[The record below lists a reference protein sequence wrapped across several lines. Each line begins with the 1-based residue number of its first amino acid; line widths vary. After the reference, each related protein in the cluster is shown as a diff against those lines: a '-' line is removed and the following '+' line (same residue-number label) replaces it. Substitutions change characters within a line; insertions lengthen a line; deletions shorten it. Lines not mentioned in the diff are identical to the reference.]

1 MTCRDWEE
9 RIALHA
15 GGDLPAADAA
25 EVEAHLAA
33 CEDCRGVAAAYGA
46 GIELLR
52 EAHREPLGE
61 AHYAAVRAR
70 VLSEL
75 QQDRRP
81 VWRWIWVGGLAAVA
95 AALILLLW
103 PKPVQTPARIEI
115 AAIHPAAP
123 QIEEPKPVAPAP
135 VMRPRRAASLVRLV
149 PREAAV
155 SEPEKRPAEPLIV
168 KLLTDDP
175 NVVIYWIAD

>member
-1 MTCRDWEE
+1 
-9 RIALHA
+9 
-15 GGDLPAADAA
+15 
-25 EVEAHLAA
+25 
-33 CEDCRGVAAAYGA
+33 
-46 GIELLR
+46 
-52 EAHREPLGE
+52 
-61 AHYAAVRAR
+61 
-70 VLSEL
+70 
-75 QQDRRP
+75 
-81 VWRWIWVGGLAAVA
+81 
-95 AALILLLW
+95 

-135 VMRPRRAASLVRLV
+135 VMRPRRAASLVRRV